1 MKVINL
7 IGGPGCGKS
16 TTAAGLFY
24 ELKKKGYSVELVTE
38 YAKTRVWEDALK
50 TLKDQIYVF
59 GKQHHSQ
66 WKLEGKVDYIVTDS
80 SLLFSIIYGGDQ
92 VTEAFESLVI
102 EDFRRF
108 NNVCIFLE
116 RTGIDYERNGRLE
129 TSQEAEEIDK
139 RILRLVD
146 KYKIPITR
154 ISSLTAVQEVL
165 NLL

>member
-102 EDFRRF
+102 EDFKRF

-154 ISSLTAVQEVL
+154 VPSLTAVQEIL
-165 NLL
+165 DLL

>member
-102 EDFRRF
+102 EDFKRF

-139 RILRLVD
+139 RILRLTE
-146 KYKIPITR
+146 KHKIPITR
-154 ISSLTAVQEVL
+154 VPSLTAVQEVL

>member
-102 EDFRRF
+102 EDFKRF

-139 RILRLVD
+139 RILKLVD

-154 ISSLTAVQEVL
+154 VSSLTAVQEIL
-165 NLL
+165 DLL

>member
-102 EDFRRF
+102 EDFKRF

-116 RTGIDYERNGRLE
+116 RAGIDYERNGRLE

-154 ISSLTAVQEVL
+154 VSSLTAVQEVL

>member
-102 EDFRRF
+102 EDFKRF

-154 ISSLTAVQEVL
+154 VSSLTAVQEVL

>member
-1 MKVINL
+1 M
-7 IGGPGCGKS
+7 
-16 TTAAGLFY
+16 
-24 ELKKKGYSVELVTE
+24 
-38 YAKTRVWEDALK
+38 WEDALK

-102 EDFRRF
+102 EDFKRF

-146 KYKIPITR
+146 KYKIPIIR
-154 ISSLTAVQEVL
+154 ISSLTAVQEIL
-165 NLL
+165 DLL

>member
-102 EDFRRF
+102 EDFKRF

-139 RILRLVD
+139 RILKLVD

-154 ISSLTAVQEVL
+154 VSSLTAVQEVL

>member
-102 EDFRRF
+102 EDFKRF

-139 RILRLVD
+139 RILKLTE
-146 KYKIPITR
+146 KHKIPITR
-154 ISSLTAVQEVL
+154 VSSLTAVQEVL